1 MNNEEQNTPKSVT
14 VTYTDIKPIGIVKE
28 SKTLTGDKAGYDFI
42 RHGDAT
48 FFKAWAGIK
57 TLIIPLSSLV
67 SFEMEG

>member
-1 MNNEEQNTPKSVT
+1 MNQEEQTTKSVT
-14 VTYTDIKPIGIVKE
+14 VTYTSGENHVGAANE

-42 RHGDAT
+42 RQEEVN